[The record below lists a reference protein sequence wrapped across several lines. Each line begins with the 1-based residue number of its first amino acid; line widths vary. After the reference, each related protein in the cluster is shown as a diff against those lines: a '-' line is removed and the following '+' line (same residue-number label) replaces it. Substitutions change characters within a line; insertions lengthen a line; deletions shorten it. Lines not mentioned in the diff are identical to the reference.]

1 MKSPLLANKSK
12 LSSGL
17 GEGSN
22 NLSVKFSGGQS
33 IDAGFSSGNNSFG
46 SSFGSAEN
54 GVTFIPRIDED
65 GYLIWSNDGGLANP
79 KPVRVIAQ
87 DGVSIVRTIVEY
99 AVWNSGKGVPP
110 GPWTTSIPEVL
121 PGQYLWARFTMYYS
135 NGREDHAYSVSYF
148 GKDSITTIDDAFDEN
163 SDNPIQNKV
172 VAKAIKNIAD
182 KDAEQDE
189 ILEEHNSLLGD
200 INDDIDDIKSAQ

>member
-1 MKSPLLANKSK
+1 M
-12 LSSGL
+12 
-17 GEGSN
+17 
-22 NLSVKFSGGQS
+22 
-33 IDAGFSSGNNSFG
+33 
-46 SSFGSAEN
+46 EN
-54 GVTFIPRIDED
+54 PR
-65 GYLIWSNDGGLANP
+65 
-79 KPVRVIAQ
+79 PVRVIAQ

-99 AVWNSGKGVPP
+99 AVWNNGKGVPP

-148 GKDSITTIDDAFDEN
+148 GKDSITIVDDAFNEN
-163 SDNPIQNKV
+163 SENPIQNKV

-182 KDAEQDE
+182 KDSEQDE